1 MLMFTKLMYWIVTQI
16 ARIHDWLGRLN
27 NSGEIP
33 LNYKQLH
40 FVVIGLIGLFLI
52 FIVYPIFKKL
62 AEKNHT
68 MVIAWIY
75 VFTLMVV
82 LTFAIEIGQGYT
94 HTGVVEMADVVYGLA
109 GFLFMF
115 AIFSIIRM
123 MYHLILKLI
132 AMNRNAET
140 QDEIKT
146 QNH

>member
-16 ARIHDWLGRLN
+16 AKIHDWLGRMN

-33 LNYKQLH
+33 LNDKQLH

-94 HTGVVEMADVVYGLA
+94 HTGAVEMADVVYGLA

-115 AIFSIIRM
+115 AIFSVIRM
-123 MYHLILKLI
+123 IYHLIVKLI
-132 AMNRNAET
+132 AMNR
-140 QDEIKT
+140 KSRP
-146 QNH
+146 